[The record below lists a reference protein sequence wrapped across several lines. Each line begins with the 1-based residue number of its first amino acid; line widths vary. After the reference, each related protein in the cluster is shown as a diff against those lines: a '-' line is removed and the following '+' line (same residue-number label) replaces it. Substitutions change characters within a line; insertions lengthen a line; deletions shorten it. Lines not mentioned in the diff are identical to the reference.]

1 MCQDGGVSNVFT
13 MQSCDMVD
21 KYIDMR
27 YIVPQTKLLGCF
39 LNQRTT
45 GRRAPNSN
53 QPTLRDRLL
62 HAPLVLD
69 ALSTIHDQGDVVVQW
84 TTECSDFDQVNHRI
98 KRQISH
104 NSRIVTQKSRYGV
117 EAYANRRQTAYLVA
131 GVSYGAICATSFKLF
146 SRFTR
151 NEPRHTWSS
160 IPLTSSSISSV
171 ISKVFEHCILHR
183 FKHLFKT
190 SDNQFGF
197 KTGLGCSQAI
207 NVVRCVVDRL
217 VKGGST
223 VNICSLDLS
232 KAFDEMSHQSSFI
245 THYS

>member
-62 HAPLVLD
+62 PAPLVLG
-69 ALSTIHDQGDVVVQW
+69 ALDQGNVIVCCPHRSCWVRSVQY
-84 TTECSDFDQVNHRI
+84 TTKATWSCNGRQRAQILIRKTVNHRI

-104 NSRIVTQKSRYGV
+104 NSRIVTQQSRYGV

-151 NEPRHTWSS
+151 KEPRHTWFS
-160 IPLTSSSISSV
+160 IPLT
-171 ISKVFEHCILHR
+171 
-183 FKHLFKT
+183 
-190 SDNQFGF
+190 G
-197 KTGLGCSQAI
+197 
-207 NVVRCVVDRL
+207 
-217 VKGGST
+217 
-223 VNICSLDLS
+223 
-232 KAFDEMSHQSSFI
+232 SFI
-245 THYS
+245 PRT